1 MTALNM
7 KPGLNGDTRET
18 LVAQVIKLNEA
29 LIATQ
34 IALRDAA
41 PHSRNYQHLGDD
53 ARHLMYA
60 DFQAWGKA
68 RSNLQDMMDYAN
80 AMSEALA

>member
-29 LIATQ
+29 LARAS
-34 IALRDAA
+34 IALREAA
-41 PHSRNYQHLGDD
+41 PHSRNYQHLDD
-53 ARHLMYA
+53 SWRSLRA
-60 DFQAWGKA
+60 DDHAWNKA
-68 RSNLQDMMDYAN
+68 RAGLQDMMDYAN